1 MKFKID
7 LLVVA
12 AYICICW
19 VYASLPDPNWWV
31 FAYIVL
37 MVFCIDMRS
46 HKAGMDRG
54 ADLMQRIMRETLADK
69 GWEIVRR
76 KP

>member
-7 LLVVA
+7 LFVVS
-12 AYICICW
+12 AYAGICGM
-19 VYASLPDPNWWV
+19 YASLPDPNWWV

-46 HKAGMDRG
+46 HKTGMDRG
-54 ADLMQRIMRETLADK
+54 ADIMQHILRETLADK
-69 GWEIVRR
+69 DWEIVRR